1 MRRKILFALLLLA
14 SLPLHAQWSGGVDVA
29 GGYGWMPQQE
39 ESMDPRLDRHLG
51 QAGARL
57 TYKTPVLL
65 WETALNAS
73 YEHKD
78 TDGSQFLFGEK
89 DGSVEHLTMN
99 SHFQEGKTKNLDTR
113 FRSDLRWTPSPTR
126 QYESWL
132 QYRMLRGSEY
142 HFTFEHHSVFEGED
156 PLEEEMGVTTENLGD
171 NRHQL
176 STGIR
181 MAQGLGGTRRMLK
194 GELSFDGT
202 ALTRNDEW
210 VNVEISGLEEKE
222 EVEQAHYRLTP
233 RTNSGVL
240 TSIFHYTDSLLTG
253 APCTLVIDPGVRLL
267 VDNTLDR
274 YSGSTLVDEAHDV
287 WRDSTRL
294 REDFQFLALRAEPYF
309 AADLSWRNLKVHLD
323 YAPQFYARRLAYDK
337 FREGSPLRK
346 VYPVG
351 NGFVEWSISPRHK
364 VTLRNTLSVQHPE
377 FAQICR
383 FNRQGA
389 FPMQLLRGNELLES
403 ILSRTFLLEYAFKFG
418 GFLSTFGL
426 TYTRRLNEL
435 DRTFFDTKIDGRD
448 YTVFTWVN
456 AADSHRSGVQ
466 EVLEWKGKWLTAH
479 LGGSYN
485 GTERRVRKTGQVKK
499 SDDWRAW
506 ADVTATLP
514 KDWTLHVDAD
524 YRSAVATL
532 YSLSSAYCAMNARIQ
547 KRFSRITVYAE
558 GRDLL
563 DTPVSRQYLSQD
575 GNDWWE
581 ETARMNR
588 RLFLLGLRWDL

>member
-1 MRRKILFALLLLA
+1 MRRKVLFFLLLLA
-14 SLPLHAQWSGGVDVA
+14 WLPLRAQWSGGVDVA
-29 GGYGWMPQQE
+29 GGYGRMAQQE
-39 ESMDPRLDRHLG
+39 ESMDPRLDRILG
-51 QAGARL
+51 QVGARL

-65 WETALNAS
+65 WETGLNAS

-78 TDGSQFLFGEK
+78 TDGNQFLVSEK
-89 DGSVEHLTMN
+89 EGKEEQIMMN

-113 FRSDLRWTPSPTR
+113 FRSDLRWIPSPTR
-126 QYESWL
+126 RYETWL
-132 QYRMLRGSEY
+132 QYRLLRGSEY
-142 HFTFEHHSVFEGED
+142 HDTFEHHTVFQGEN
-156 PLEEEMGVTTENLGD
+156 PLEDELGLTEERLKDG
-171 NRHQL
+171 RHQF

-181 MAQGLGGTRRMLK
+181 MAHGLDGTRKMLK

-202 ALTRNDEW
+202 LRNRNDEW
-210 VNVEISGLEEKE
+210 MNFDSSVSGATEETE
-222 EVEQAHYRLTP
+222 ETRYRLTP
-233 RTNSGVL
+233 RTNSGL
-240 TSIFHYTDSLLTG
+240 LSSLFHYTDSLTTG
-253 APCTLVIDPGVRLL
+253 GPCTLVIDPGVRIL
-267 VDNTLDR
+267 VDNALDR
-274 YSGSTLVDEAHDV
+274 YSGSTLVDRAHDV

-294 REDFQFLALRAEPYF
+294 RENFHFLALRAEPYF
-309 AADLSWRNLKVHLD
+309 AADLSWRSLKVHLD
-323 YAPQFYARRLAYDK
+323 YAPQFYTRRLSYDTS
-337 FREGSPLRK
+337 REGNPYRK

-351 NGFVEWSISPRHK
+351 NGFLEWSISPKHK
-364 VTLRNTLSVQHPE
+364 VALRNTLSVQHPE
-377 FAQICR
+377 FTQLCR

-389 FPMQLLRGNELLES
+389 YPMQLLRGNELLES
-403 ILSRTFLLEYAFKFG
+403 LLSRTFIVEYEFKYG

-435 DRTFFDTKIDGRD
+435 DRTFFDTVIDDRD
-448 YTVFTWVN
+448 YTAFTWVN

-466 EVLEWKGKWLTAH
+466 ELLEWKGKWLTAH

-485 GTERRVRKTGQVKK
+485 GTERRVRKTGKVKK
-499 SDDWRAW
+499 TNDWRAW

-514 KDWTLHVDAD
+514 KDWTVHVDAD

-532 YSLSSAYCAMNARIQ
+532 YSLSSEYCALNARIQ
-547 KRFSRITVYAE
+547 KRFTRITVYAE

-563 DTPVSRQYLSQD
+563 DSPVSRQYLSHD